1 MISVPTIDH
10 DDGRGGVFP
19 RSLCEFE
26 IEVRDVLGHWCRLR
40 GSYATAGLVKDH
52 LETIYGDKVPWDDV
66 RVIVAD
72 KTEHMLD
79 INHIKPRKK
88 KK

>member
-1 MISVPTIDH
+1 MIKVPTIDA
-10 DDGRGGVFP
+10 DDGQGGVFP
-19 RSLCEFE
+19 HSACEFE

-52 LETIYGDKVPWDDV
+52 LETIYGEKIPWDEI
-66 RVIVAD
+66 RVIVVD
-72 KTEHMLD
+72 KTEYLLD

-88 KK
+88 K